1 MIEKDYYNG
10 WNDEGNL
17 NKILSCPFCGGNGEL
32 LDNGYEHPVIDENG
46 AYVDMDIFEGD
57 TFWIECEKCGA
68 MMTEADTPE
77 KAIEEWNKR
86 TGSGWI
92 PAVYEGYLDEFKM
105 IKPDEIEKAGY
116 EDGLKDAFYAVKMI
130 EFEVEEGGID
140 FRNLIKIFGFSS
152 LKSIIFNFEP
162 KEIVEKIKRFKECQ
176 GKFCVGDVVKSKNN
190 EKIILVVTQM
200 CSDGDFEGIKISET
214 DEYGRF
220 LGYYDKRSAE
230 RFEKTGKHFD
240 LEELFNL
247 DKGE

>member
-17 NKILSCPFCGGNGEL
+17 DKILSCPFCGGNGEL

-92 PAVYEGYLDEFKM
+92 PVEERLPEDERANYEVTFINEC
-105 IKPDEIEKAGY
+105 GY
-116 EDGLKDAFYAVKMI
+116 EEHGFAQWYDGEFHVPAAVI
-130 EFEVEEGGID
+130 AWREH
-140 FRNLIKIFGFSS
+140 L
-152 LKSIIFNFEP
+152 EP
-162 KEIVEKIKRFKECQ
+162 YRPEPLETRKE
-176 GKFCVGDVVKSKNN
+176 
-190 EKIILVVTQM
+190 
-200 CSDGDFEGIKISET
+200 
-214 DEYGRF
+214 
-220 LGYYDKRSAE
+220 
-230 RFEKTGKHFD
+230 
-240 LEELFNL
+240 LEE
-247 DKGE
+247 DSKGVRE

>member
-32 LDNGYEHPVIDENG
+32 LDNGYEHQVIDENG

-92 PAVYEGYLDEFKM
+92 PAVYEGYLDKLKM
-105 IKPDEIEKAGY
+105 IKPDEIEKVGY
-116 EDGLKDAFYAVKMI
+116 EDGLKDAFYAAKMI
-130 EFEVEEGGID
+130 EFDVKEGGIGSN
-140 FRNLIKIFGFSS
+140 NLMKIFGYSS
-152 LKSIIFNFEP
+152 LKSIIFNFKP
-162 KEIVEKIKRFKECQ
+162 KEIVEKIKEYEKDKKVR
-176 GKFCVGDVVKSKNN
+176 VGDVLRNKRSKDFR
-190 EKIILVVTQM
+190 VVFINYLDNDEFESIEISPSESISFVHGGNL
-200 CSDGDFEGIKISET
+200 SDGW
-214 DEYGRF
+214 
-220 LGYYDKRSAE
+220 
-230 RFEKTGKHFD
+230 EKTGEHYD
-240 LEELFNL
+240 LEKIFGMKKEN
-247 DKGE
+247 K

>member
-32 LDNGYEHPVIDENG
+32 LDNGYEHPVIDKNG

-92 PAVYEGYLDEFKM
+92 P
-105 IKPDEIEKAGY
+105 
-116 EDGLKDAFYAVKMI
+116 
-130 EFEVEEGGID
+130 VEERLPEKFSIGVEVTTKDLERNIARYAKPPMDMWISVYTG
-140 FRNLIKIFGFSS
+140 RNLDVIAWK
-152 LKSIIFNFEP
+152 EP
-162 KEIVEKIKRFKECQ
+162 SEPYRPER
-176 GKFCVGDVVKSKNN
+176 
-190 EKIILVVTQM
+190 
-200 CSDGDFEGIKISET
+200 SDNHD
-214 DEYGRF
+214 
-220 LGYYDKRSAE
+220 
-230 RFEKTGKHFD
+230 
-240 LEELFNL
+240 
-247 DKGE
+247 GE

>member
-92 PAVYEGYLDEFKM
+92 P
-105 IKPDEIEKAGY
+105 
-116 EDGLKDAFYAVKMI
+116 
-130 EFEVEEGGID
+130 VEERLPEGQARVICQFDNGDIELLWQDWESDPETLTYLAD
-140 FRNLIKIFGFSS
+140 FSMMA
-152 LKSIIFNFEP
+152 
-162 KEIVEKIKRFKECQ
+162 EKKVIAWKPLP
-176 GKFCVGDVVKSKNN
+176 DP
-190 EKIILVVTQM
+190 
-200 CSDGDFEGIKISET
+200 
-214 DEYGRF
+214 Y
-220 LGYYDKRSAE
+220 
-230 RFEKTGKHFD
+230 
-240 LEELFNL
+240 
-247 DKGE
+247 KG

>member
-68 MMTEADTPE
+68 MMTGADTPE

-92 PAVYEGYLDEFKM
+92 PVEERLPEESEEFNDRYDPVSLAVIDTEWHKESDVVQITVHDKGKEEYLISADYTYDGEWAHFGGMKDTYDV
-105 IKPDEIEKAGY
+105 IAWKPLSEPYIPEEIETRK
-116 EDGLKDAFYAVKMI
+116 EL
-130 EFEVEEGGID
+130 ERSEG
-140 FRNLIKIFGFSS
+140 
-152 LKSIIFNFEP
+152 E
-162 KEIVEKIKRFKECQ
+162 
-176 GKFCVGDVVKSKNN
+176 
-190 EKIILVVTQM
+190 
-200 CSDGDFEGIKISET
+200 
-214 DEYGRF
+214 
-220 LGYYDKRSAE
+220 
-230 RFEKTGKHFD
+230 
-240 LEELFNL
+240 
-247 DKGE
+247 

>member
-1 MIEKDYYNG
+1 MSKYKPGDKFLIEIEGVNQESAVSKFVDYKING
-10 WNDEGNL
+10 SDL
-17 NKILSCPFCGGNGEL
+17 
-32 LDNGYEHPVIDENG
+32 
-46 AYVDMDIFEGD
+46 
-57 TFWIECEKCGA
+57 
-68 MMTEADTPE
+68 
-77 KAIEEWNKR
+77 
-86 TGSGWI
+86 
-92 PAVYEGYLDEFKM
+92 AVYEGYLDKLKM
-105 IKPDEIEKAGY
+105 IKPDEIEKVGY

-130 EFEVEEGGID
+130 EFEVKEGGIN

-152 LKSIIFNFEP
+152 LKNIIFNFEP

-230 RFEKTGKHFD
+230 RFEKTGKHFN